1 MSKVSR
7 GSKESTPIPIAAA
20 TTSSP
25 STPTPPPA
33 SVSPIEDD
41 KKRKPETPA
50 APEKNKL
57 IKEDSNESETSIE
70 SEKKI
75 IKKEKGPA
83 PPPPP
88 PAPVMPPTPLPQE
101 FDTTDRKSPETAEPK
116 LNKKDLAPAPPPSSI
131 PPVRKSP
138 EITEHG
144 ISPPKTPDSDIT
156 VEFKPFVRSDSNEER
171 STPTPPATVSVTS
184 TPNKPNTSTIT
195 INSDNLQDPSNSLA
209 TNSSVNQVTVVTSH
223 PPIIVD
229 NSVTIS
235 ADTSNEVVIVSNET
249 NKTHINESSTD
260 DDYPSLDSLESSPR
274 FLSGSGQGTIVIAD
288 STPSKH
294 SQNARKLDES
304 EVLIVNSSFV
314 EEEDSALFTGSEN
327 DSKLL
332 LDTSHVSVVT
342 VGEEIKVK
350 DSSNQK
356 NQKINGELKKM
367 ESSREDV
374 SIIVNKKKTKPEKRI
389 SPDSSVGSMDSRTQS
404 ECGSV
409 RSTGPSVLPKQ
420 LDRSDAESIA
430 TTASHDSR
438 EQEEEV
444 IVRRKNERSKE
455 EIQLRNLRKKTRK
468 RTRKFEIDG
477 VPVTTTTSKVI
488 YGDDENGRSYDD
500 HIVRKQE
507 LREVKMLQKQE
518 KKQFDDLQLKE
529 QVAREQQER
538 RFDQERNSLERTYDA
553 DMDTLA
559 RQHKTLT
566 EKTEQQ
572 QETDLRAAS
581 KRIRADQERELKLVS
596 SKLIFHLLFVLT
608 ISDFQFRDNLKQ
620 ELRLLKQEIDLL
632 PKDRRKDEFR
642 KRKLHME
649 ADHEEKESIFLSTL
663 SENHEIALRRLSEKH
678 RDRLATIDK
687 NFLQQKQTVSSN
699 TSGL

>member
-1 MSKVSR
+1 MRFLLIKLFSSSVPDTPTSLSKVSR

-20 TTSSP
+20 APSSP
-25 STPTPPPA
+25 ATPTPPPPA
-33 SVSPIEDD
+33 SASPIEDD
-41 KKRKPETPA
+41 KKRKSEVPIPIA
-50 APEKNKL
+50 IDKNKL
-57 IKEDSNESETSIE
+57 SKEDSNESEVSTE
-70 SEKKI
+70 SERKVT
-75 IKKEKGPA
+75 KKEKGPA

-88 PAPVMPPTPLPQE
+88 PIMPPISLPHE
-101 FDTTDRKSPETAEPK
+101 VDTTDRKSPETSEPK
-116 LNKKDLAPAPPPSSI
+116 LNKKDLAPAPPPSSVL
-131 PPVRKSP
+131 PAQKKAP
-138 EITEHG
+138 EINDTE
-144 ISPPKTPDSDIT
+144 ISSPKTPESDIT
-156 VEFKPFVRSDSNEER
+156 VEFKPFIVRSDSNEER
-171 STPTPPATVSVTS
+171 STSTPPATVSVTS

-260 DDYPSLDSLESSPR
+260 DDYPSLDSLEGSPR
-274 FLSGSGQGTIVIAD
+274 FLSGSSGQGTIVIAD

-327 DSKLL
+327 DSKHL

-356 NQKINGELKKM
+356 NQKINGELKKI
-367 ESSREDV
+367 ETSREDV

-455 EIQLRNLRKKTRK
+455 EIELRNLRKKTRK

-538 RFDQERNSLERTYDA
+538 RFDQERTSLERTYDA

-596 SKLIFHLLFVLT
+596 RFFLF
-608 ISDFQFRDNLKQ
+608 SLKFFFIT
-620 ELRLLKQEIDLL
+620 KSVNIV
-632 PKDRRKDEFR
+632 P
-642 KRKLHME
+642 
-649 ADHEEKESIFLSTL
+649 
-663 SENHEIALRRLSEKH
+663 
-678 RDRLATIDK
+678 
-687 NFLQQKQTVSSN
+687 
-699 TSGL
+699 

>member
-20 TTSSP
+20 TSSSP
-25 STPTPPPA
+25 TTPTPPPA
-33 SVSPIEDD
+33 SASPTDED
-41 KKRKPETPA
+41 KKRKPETPTSVA
-50 APEKNKL
+50 IDKNKFN
-57 IKEDSNESETSIE
+57 KEDLNETE

-75 IKKEKGPA
+75 TKKEKGPA

-88 PAPVMPPTPLPQE
+88 PAPI
-101 FDTTDRKSPETAEPK
+101 DTTDRKSPEISELK
-116 LNKKDLAPAPPPSSI
+116 LNKKELAPAPPPSAQ
-131 PPVRKSP
+131 RKSP
-138 EITEHG
+138 EIIENE
-144 ISPPKTPDSDIT
+144 ISPPKTPESDIT
-156 VEFKPFVRSDSNEER
+156 VEFKPFILRSDSNEER

-195 INSDNLQDPSNSLA
+195 INSDNLQDSSNSLA

-274 FLSGSGQGTIVIAD
+274 FGNSGQGTIVIAD

-304 EVLIVNSSFV
+304 EVLIVNSSFI

-356 NQKINGELKKM
+356 NQQKSNGELKKM

-518 KKQFDDLQLKE
+518 KKQFDDLQMKE

-553 DMDTLA
+553 DMDTMA
-559 RQHKTLT
+559 RQHKALT

-581 KRIRADQERELKLVS
+581 KRIRADQERDLKLVS
-596 SKLIFHLLFVLT
+596 CFCCNFFKFFLF
-608 ISDFQFRDNLKQ
+608 N
-620 ELRLLKQEIDLL
+620 
-632 PKDRRKDEFR
+632 EF
-642 KRKLHME
+642 
-649 ADHEEKESIFLSTL
+649 F
-663 SENHEIALRRLSEKH
+663 
-678 RDRLATIDK
+678 
-687 NFLQQKQTVSSN
+687 
-699 TSGL
+699 

>member
-7 GSKESTPIPIAAA
+7 GSKESTPIPIAAV
-20 TTSSP
+20 TSP
-25 STPTPPPA
+25 ATPPPA
-33 SVSPIEDD
+33 SASPTEDD
-41 KKRKPETPA
+41 KKRKPVTPTPIA
-50 APEKNKL
+50 IDNKNKL
-57 IKEDSNESETSIE
+57 NKEDLNESESSIE

-88 PAPVMPPTPLPQE
+88 PAPILPTE
-101 FDTTDRKSPETAEPK
+101 VDTTDRKSPEISELK
-116 LNKKDLAPAPPPSSI
+116 LNKKELAPAPPPSAQ
-131 PPVRKSP
+131 RKSL
-138 EITEHG
+138 EIIENE
-144 ISPPKTPDSDIT
+144 ISPPKTPESDIT
-156 VEFKPFVRSDSNEER
+156 VEFKPFILRSDSNEER

-274 FLSGSGQGTIVIAD
+274 FLSGGNSGQGTIVIAD

-304 EVLIVNSSFV
+304 EVLIVNSSFI

-356 NQKINGELKKM
+356 NQKSNGELKKM
-367 ESSREDV
+367 ETSREDV

-553 DMDTLA
+553 DMDTMA
-559 RQHKTLT
+559 RQHKALT

-581 KRIRADQERELKLVS
+581 KRIRGDQERDLKLVS
-596 SKLIFHLLFVLT
+596 LLVF
-608 ISDFQFRDNLKQ
+608 
-620 ELRLLKQEIDLL
+620 
-632 PKDRRKDEFR
+632 
-642 KRKLHME
+642 
-649 ADHEEKESIFLSTL
+649 
-663 SENHEIALRRLSEKH
+663 
-678 RDRLATIDK
+678 
-687 NFLQQKQTVSSN
+687 
-699 TSGL
+699 

>member
-20 TTSSP
+20 TSSSP
-25 STPTPPPA
+25 ATPTPPPPA
-33 SVSPIEDD
+33 SASPIEED
-41 KKRKPETPA
+41 KKRKPETPT
-50 APEKNKL
+50 PIEKTKL
-57 IKEDSNESETSIE
+57 QKEEESE

-88 PAPVMPPTPLPQE
+88 PAPILPATE
-101 FDTTDRKSPETAEPK
+101 VDTTDRKSPEISDIK
-116 LNKKDLAPAPPPSSI
+116 LNKKDLAPAPPAQ
-131 PPVRKSP
+131 RKSP
-138 EITEHG
+138 EISENE
-144 ISPPKTPDSDIT
+144 ISPPKTPDTDIT
-156 VEFKPFVRSDSNEER
+156 VEFKPFIIRSDSNEER

-209 TNSSVNQVTVVTSH
+209 SSSVNQVTVVTSH

-229 NSVTIS
+229 NSVTCS
-235 ADTSNEVVIVSNET
+235 SDTSNEVVIVSNET

-274 FLSGSGQGTIVIAD
+274 FLSSGNSGQGTIIIAD

-304 EVLIVNSSFV
+304 EVLIVNSSFI

-356 NQKINGELKKM
+356 NQKTNGELKKIAT
-367 ESSREDV
+367 SREDV

-409 RSTGPSVLPKQ
+409 RSTGPSTGPIKQ

-553 DMDTLA
+553 DMDTMA
-559 RQHKTLT
+559 RQHKALT

-596 SKLIFHLLFVLT
+596 FLLL
-608 ISDFQFRDNLKQ
+608 
-620 ELRLLKQEIDLL
+620 
-632 PKDRRKDEFR
+632 
-642 KRKLHME
+642 
-649 ADHEEKESIFLSTL
+649 
-663 SENHEIALRRLSEKH
+663 
-678 RDRLATIDK
+678 
-687 NFLQQKQTVSSN
+687 
-699 TSGL
+699 